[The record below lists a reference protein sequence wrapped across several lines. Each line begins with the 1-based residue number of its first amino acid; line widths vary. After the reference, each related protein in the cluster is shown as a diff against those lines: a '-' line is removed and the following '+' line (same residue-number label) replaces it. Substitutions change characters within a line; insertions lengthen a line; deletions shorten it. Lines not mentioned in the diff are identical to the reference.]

1 MCRMHLL
8 AVVVAG
14 LWASAGLAGET
25 VGVDGS
31 AAQYPTHVET
41 NIGGQKVKMV
51 LTGTALRK
59 KYFFNVYAIASY
71 VQEGAAV
78 HGAADLAAADVPKQ
92 LHLVMERG
100 LDGKTMASSFREA
113 VRLNYPAGTFEEE
126 LNTLADFMQAN
137 PVKKGDQVWLTH
149 IPGVGFRGRLG
160 SKAVLIRN
168 PRFSR
173 AIWDIYL
180 GKNNIGEPI
189 KQGLTSRL

>member
-1 MCRMHLL
+1 MFRMHLL
-8 AVVVAG
+8 ALAVLG
-14 LWASAGLAGET
+14 LGAAAGLAGET

-31 AAQYPTHVET
+31 SAQYPVRVEC
-41 NIGGQKVKMV
+41 NVGGQPVKLV
-51 LTGTALRK
+51 LTGTAVRK
-59 KYFFNVYAIASY
+59 KYFFNVYAVASY
-71 VQEGAAV
+71 VQQGAAV
-78 HGAADLAAADVPKQ
+78 HSADELAAADVPKQ

-100 LDGKTMASSFREA
+100 VDGKTMAAAFREA
-113 VRLNYPAGTFEEE
+113 VRLNYPAGTFDNE

-160 SKAVLIRN
+160 AKAVLIRN

-180 GKNNIGEPI
+180 GKNNLGEAI